1 MGAFVTGKAFRTPGQ
16 PFGGSAVDYV
26 MQSEEEACVISYSS
40 TVGVAIWRIVAG
52 TAAQAIDGDITVAA
66 GNGGTRTAAITAG
79 VIVNADI
86 NASAAIALSKL
97 ATQAADTFVGNFTS
111 SLAVPT
117 ARAGSSVAGGG
128 LTYTTGGTMAVGA
141 GTGITVNANDVAV
154 TIPLTDGDK
163 GDITVSSSG
172 TVFTVDAATIT
183 PAKLAVV
190 AANVGATFAI
200 RVTFAAGTPGSADDV
215 TIYSG
220 DAPFAFRIL
229 DVTLLTST
237 LIALSTAQLRD
248 TAGGGGA
255 ALSSAMTTAVV
266 GTARNNDTATPTV
279 AANGSVFLR
288 RSDQGVAG
296 EVIILAVKT

>member
-1 MGAFVTGKAFRTPGQ
+1 M
-16 PFGGSAVDYV
+16 
-26 MQSEEEACVISYSS
+26 
-40 TVGVAIWRIVAG
+40 
-52 TAAQAIDGDITVAA
+52 
-66 GNGGTRTAAITAG
+66 
-79 VIVNADI
+79 
-86 NASAAIALSKL
+86 
-97 ATQAADTFVGNFTS
+97 
-111 SLAVPT
+111 
-117 ARAGSSVAGGG
+117 
-128 LTYTTGGTMAVGA
+128 
-141 GTGITVNANDVAV
+141 
-154 TIPLTDGDK
+154 
-163 GDITVSSSG
+163 
-172 TVFTVDAATIT
+172 
-183 PAKLAVV
+183 
-190 AANVGATFAI
+190 
-200 RVTFAAGTPGSADDV
+200 TFAAGTPGSADDV